1 MKLTYEKASLED
13 IESIFKE
20 NKEVLDQYE
29 KIDKD
34 SYNNILTMLQ
44 AKIESNIDEYK
55 VVFCNGQKAGYFR
68 THFHSEMMEF
78 DDLYIFSEFRNQ
90 QIGTKIMRKCCE
102 EAGLPVILY
111 VFARNVGAVSLYER
125 LGFRIIEN
133 INDKVYLMKL
143 DN

>member
-1 MKLTYEKASLED
+1 MKLTYEKAT
-13 IESIFKE
+13 IENVENIFE
-20 NKEVLDQYE
+20 GNKELLDQYE
-29 KIDKD
+29 EINGLD
-34 SYNNILTMLQ
+34 YVNILTMLR

-55 VVFCNGQKAGYFR
+55 VIFCDGQKAGYFR

-111 VFARNVGAVSLYER
+111 VFAKNVGAVSLYER

-133 INDKVYLMKL
+133 IND
-143 DN
+143 

>member
-1 MKLTYEKASLED
+1 MKLTYEKAT
-13 IESIFKE
+13 IENVENIFE
-20 NKEVLDQYE
+20 GNKELLDQYE
-29 KIDKD
+29 EINGLD
-34 SYNNILTMLQ
+34 YVNILTMLR

-55 VVFCNGQKAGYFR
+55 VIFCDGQKAGYFR

-111 VFARNVGAVSLYER
+111 VFAKNVGAVSLYER

-143 DN
+143 YN